1 MSNQSNLN
9 IYTLLI
15 GINYYS
21 PNTLSDGSSYSCLQG
36 AVRDINLVE
45 SFLKKIRQVPAEN
58 IFKLTASGSPNSE
71 SSLESP
77 EDLPTYQNIVS
88 KFQELTKIASAG
100 DLVYIHYSGH
110 GGRTPTLIPDLKGKN
125 GTDESIVPTDIG
137 LPEGQYL
144 RDIELA
150 KLLQDMVDKGLIV
163 TIVLDSCHSGG
174 ATRGEVNIRGVN
186 TIDETPRSTKSLVA
200 DLEELKA
207 NWSSL
212 GTQGNTRG
220 LHSNLVSDTND
231 YVLLAACR
239 PNEFAFEYVVDR
251 EKGNYGGALTNF
263 LLESFRQLSPT
274 LTYKDVYESLHAKI
288 HSKFSLQTP
297 MLVGNG
303 NRVVLGSEYEEKA
316 YHISVLQVDA
326 AKQRVLLGVGESASF
341 GEDNQ
346 FAIYPQGANFSEIGE
361 RIAIATIE
369 ECGATE
375 SWCRLELI
383 KDRAIVKQA
392 DQAVPLAA
400 PMDLVKQV
408 LLWYKDEASPEEVNQ
423 KPFPT
428 DKLLPEVYALQ
439 EEALEAVK
447 NELEGNGW
455 VELATEESEPEEI
468 RYQVALNAKGEY
480 EIGDPSG
487 QALPNLRPALKVDA
501 PKSAARVVKRLE
513 HLAKYHSIE
522 ELKNFDSRSSLLG
535 KLEVEWLGKKK
546 RYSPAK
552 PIPPKSKLD
561 QFDDPANPTIEE
573 GEWIF
578 LRICNNSDKHL
589 NITVLD
595 LESDWAVEQAHPYQ
609 PGENFVTLSPGQ
621 EEKLAFQLSLP
632 DGYEEGTDVAKVFA
646 TLGSANFRYLEL
658 PSLDQPLQSKSINT
672 KASNPLEEI
681 LAKISE
687 SKPSTRKLNPAK
699 NPSLEWITVQV
710 SVMVKKP

>member
-1 MSNQSNLN
+1 MNNQGNLN
-9 IYTLLI
+9 IYALLV
-15 GINYYS
+15 GINYYF
-21 PNTLSDGSSYSCLQG
+21 PNTLSDGSSYSSLQG

-45 SFLKKIRQVPAEN
+45 SFLTEIRQVSRDN
-58 IFKLTASGSPNSE
+58 IFKLTASASPHSE
-71 SSLESP
+71 SPLESP
-77 EDLPTYQNIVS
+77 EHLPTYKNIV
-88 KFQELTKIASAG
+88 ASTG
-100 DLVYIHYSGH
+100 DQVYIHYSGH
-110 GGRTPTLIPDLKGKN
+110 GGRTPTLIPELKGEN

-174 ATRGEVNIRGVN
+174 ATRGEVNIRGVD
-186 TIDETPRSTKSLVA
+186 TIDETSRPTTSLVA
-200 DLEELKA
+200 DLEDLKV

-212 GTQGNTRG
+212 GKQANTKG
-220 LHSNLVSDTND
+220 LHSSLVSNTND

-263 LLESFRQLSPT
+263 LLESFRQLSPN

-316 YHISVLQVDA
+316 YHISILQVDA
-326 AKQRVLLGVGESASF
+326 AKQRILLQVGESAGF
-341 GEDNQ
+341 WEDDQ
-346 FAIYPQGANFSEIGE
+346 FAIYPQGADFSQIGE
-361 RIAIATIE
+361 RIAIATIT
-369 ECGATE
+369 ECGVTE
-375 SWCRLELI
+375 SWCTFELI
-383 KDRAIVKQA
+383 NKETTVKQA

-400 PMDLVKQV
+400 PVDLVKQV
-408 LLWYKDEASPEEVNQ
+408 LLWYKEEATPEEINQ
-423 KPFPT
+423 KPFLLN
-428 DKLLPEVYALQ
+428 KLPSEVYAVQ
-439 EEALEAVK
+439 EKALEAVK
-447 NELEGNGW
+447 NALEGNGW
-455 VELATEESEPEEI
+455 VELVTDESEAEEI
-468 RYQVALNAKGEY
+468 RYQVAVNEKGEY
-480 EIGDPSG
+480 EICDRSG
-487 QALPNLRPALKVDA
+487 QLFPNLRPTLKVDD
-501 PKSAARVVKRLE
+501 PNSAVKVVKRLV

-522 ELKNFDSRSSLLG
+522 ELKNFDSRSPLLG
-535 KLEVEWLGKKK
+535 KLEVEWLGKAK

-552 PIPPKSKLD
+552 PIPSKSRLD
-561 QFDDPANPTIEE
+561 KFDDSANPTIEE

-578 LRICNNSDKHL
+578 LQIKNNSDKHL

-595 LESDWAVEQAHPYQ
+595 LESDWAVEQVHPYQ
-609 PGENFVTLSPGQ
+609 PGENLITLSPGQ
-621 EEKLAFQLSLP
+621 EEKCPFQLSLP
-632 DGYEEGTDVAKVFA
+632 EGYREGRDIAKVFA

-681 LAKISE
+681 LSKIDE

-699 NPSLEWITVQV
+699 NPSLEWITVQI
-710 SVMVKKP
+710 SVTVKKSSL